1 MNPSTTD
8 QIAYTKNGVVYSTL
22 INGASGS
29 FTLTK
34 FDAPATA
41 DAYTRGTFTG
51 TLKSNTGATM
61 SITNGMIQIR
71 YE

>member
-1 MNPSTTD
+1 VP
-8 QIAYTKNGVVYSTL
+8 YSTA
-22 INGASGS
+22 ISSGS
-29 FTLTK
+29 GTFTLTK

-41 DAYTRGTFTG
+41 DAYIRGTFTG